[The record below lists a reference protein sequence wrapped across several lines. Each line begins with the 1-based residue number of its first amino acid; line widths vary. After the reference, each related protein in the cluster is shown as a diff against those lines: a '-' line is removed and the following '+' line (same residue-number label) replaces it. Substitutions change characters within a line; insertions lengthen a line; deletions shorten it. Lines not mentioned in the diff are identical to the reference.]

1 MGTIRRLTPAAG
13 DITLGLAADAYLA
26 TLRGA
31 EHASTRR
38 TYGRILRW
46 IVTEFGGDTPPD
58 IDPER
63 FAAWFAAQW
72 ADRSPSTWNVSLDA
86 IRSAA
91 AWWTQQG
98 WITADPSQMLKRRKP
113 PARAARP
120 AAEPVRAETAEV
132 EHRAPVPLVLQL
144 DPQPG
149 RPRPDLHRQVMPGEA
164 NRSSRVHRPAC
175 RDQSA
180 MPSIRPDPAVLANSA
195 RPDPPAARQGRIS
208 TFVDLSRRDFYGA
221 WHESHDRQG
230 VPRTCP

>member
-1 MGTIRRLTPAAG
+1 MPEWGEPG
-13 DITLGLAADAYLA
+13 DVGRGDRVA
-26 TLRGA
+26 LRGA
-31 EHASTRR
+31 EHPSTRR
-38 TYGRILRW
+38 AYGRILRR
-46 IVTEFGGDTPPD
+46 IVTEFGSDAAPD
-58 IDPER
+58 IGPDP
-63 FAAWFAAQW
+63 FADWFTTQW
-72 ADRSPSTWNVSLDA
+72 ADRAPSAWNVSLDA

-195 RPDPPAARQGRIS
+195 RPDPPAGRQTHPPRARP
-208 TFVDLSRRDFYGA
+208 TRRAPGQNFNI
-221 WHESHDRQG
+221 R
-230 VPRTCP
+230 